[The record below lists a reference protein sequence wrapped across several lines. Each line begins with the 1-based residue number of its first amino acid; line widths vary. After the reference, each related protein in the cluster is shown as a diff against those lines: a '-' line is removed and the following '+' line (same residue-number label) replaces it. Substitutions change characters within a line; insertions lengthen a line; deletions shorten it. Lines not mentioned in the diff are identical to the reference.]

1 MDKNNKSIQVLNRAF
16 EILKIIKS
24 EKSTKMSLG
33 KIAKLANLP
42 RSTVQRIVNSLIKE
56 DFLSYSTDQGIQ
68 IGNEIYKL
76 AATDNY
82 DIVRSLKPVI
92 NSLSNKTRE
101 TVDLAILNWV

>member
-42 RSTVQRIVNSLIKE
+42 RSTVQRIVNSLI
-56 DFLSYSTDQGIQ
+56 
-68 IGNEIYKL
+68 
-76 AATDNY
+76 
-82 DIVRSLKPVI
+82 
-92 NSLSNKTRE
+92 
-101 TVDLAILNWV
+101 

>member
-42 RSTVQRIVNSLIKE
+42 RSTVQRIVNSPYQPQQAE
-56 DFLSYSTDQGIQ
+56 SQHFL
-68 IGNEIYKL
+68 
-76 AATDNY
+76 
-82 DIVRSLKPVI
+82 
-92 NSLSNKTRE
+92 
-101 TVDLAILNWV
+101 

>member
-42 RSTVQRIVNSLIKE
+42 RSTVQRIVNSIIE
-56 DFLSYSTDQGIQ
+56 FRRP
-68 IGNEIYKL
+68 IY
-76 AATDNY
+76 TVN
-82 DIVRSLKPVI
+82 
-92 NSLSNKTRE
+92 NSLFSE
-101 TVDLAILNWV
+101 ADWVDRRKRGRRRHP